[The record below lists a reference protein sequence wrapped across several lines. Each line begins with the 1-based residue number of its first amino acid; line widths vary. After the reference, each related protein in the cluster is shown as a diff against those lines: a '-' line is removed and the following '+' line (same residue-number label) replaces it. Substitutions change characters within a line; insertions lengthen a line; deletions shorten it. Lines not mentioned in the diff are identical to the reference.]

1 MKIAII
7 IGSDSDLKIV
17 EKGTAILKEF
27 GVSYELRILS
37 AHRTPD
43 EVHKYVNSFDEREID
58 VVIAAAGKAAHLPGV
73 VAAFTIKPV
82 IGLPIDGG
90 MDGMDALL
98 SIVQMPK
105 GIPVAT
111 VGINNAQNAALLA
124 IHIMSVKD
132 DGLKQKLINYREEQK
147 RQVLE
152 KDNKFGEQVS

>member
-7 IGSDSDLKIV
+7 IGSDSDLPIIRKCTSILDEFKIP
-17 EKGTAILKEF
+17 
-27 GVSYELRILS
+27 YELRILS
-37 AHRTPD
+37 AHRTPEAVSD
-43 EVHKYVNSFDEREID
+43 FVGGLENAGCA

-73 VAAFTIKPV
+73 VAAQTLLPV

-90 MDGMDALL
+90 MDGLDALL

-124 IHIMSVKD
+124 IHILALSDSQIKN
-132 DGLKQKLINYREEQK
+132 KLSEYREEQK
-147 RQVLE
+147 NIVLK
-152 KDNKFGEQVS
+152 KDRDLREGK